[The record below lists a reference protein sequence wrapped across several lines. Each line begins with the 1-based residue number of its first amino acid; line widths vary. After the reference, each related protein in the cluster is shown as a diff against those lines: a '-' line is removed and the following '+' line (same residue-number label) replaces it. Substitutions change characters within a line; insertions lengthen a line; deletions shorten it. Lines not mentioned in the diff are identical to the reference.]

1 MIRKTK
7 GSIEPATHF
16 PFLALGQDQNSHW
29 AESRLW
35 DSVPSCSPRLHPFRP
50 LLLPLQSPLSLSLA
64 ASISSCL
71 E

>member
-7 GSIEPATHF
+7 GSIEPATHV

-35 DSVPSCSPRLHPFRP
+35 DSVPSCSPRLLPFCP
-50 LLLPLQSPLSLSLA
+50 FLLPLQSPLSLSLA
-64 ASISSCL
+64 ASIPSCL